1 MEEIMALLKI
11 YDKLYYEWAKSSG
24 MSETAFYILMTVWE
38 KDGNCTQ
45 TDICEYWSYSR
56 QTVNSALKLLAD
68 GGYLA
73 LVQQG
78 FGRKKMIIL
87 TEMGRQ
93 YAARYIAPLLKLDE
107 DVWEGLPKEER
118 DICVGV
124 INQHLQTF
132 SSRLKGLLDAAGE
145 LQ

>member
-11 YDKLYYEWAKSSG
+11 YDKLYYEWSKNSG
-24 MSETAFYILMTVWE
+24 MPETAFYILMTVWE
-38 KDGNCTQ
+38 KDGSCTQ

-56 QTVNSALKLLAD
+56 QTVNSAIKLLAD

-73 LVQQG
+73 LTLQDS
-78 FGRKKMIIL
+78 GRKKTIAL

-93 YAARYIAPLLKLDE
+93 YATRYIAPLLKLDE

-118 DICVGV
+118 DVCVGV
-124 INQHLQTF
+124 INKHLQIF
-132 SSRLKGLLDAAGE
+132 GSRLKELLGAVNE
-145 LQ
+145 PK